1 MIFLIYPLL
10 GYLGLK
16 KAREDEPLSMTML
29 SSLLSWLCCSM
40 MVAYG
45 ASKSPIKTP
54 PILLVMLSCCC
65 CSSSA
70 TSSLV
75 NDTIKRAKKLTG
87 GGNKK
92 K

>member
-10 GYLGLK
+10 AIFGIK
-16 KAREDEPLSMTML
+16 KAAEDEPLSMTML
-29 SSLLSWLCCSM
+29 SSLLSWLCCSFM
-40 MVAYG
+40 IAYG

-54 PILLVMLSCCC
+54 PILAIMLVWCC

-75 NDTIKRAKKLTG
+75 NDTIKRVKKLSA
-87 GGNKK
+87 
-92 K
+92 

>member
-1 MIFLIYPLL
+1 MLFLIYPLL
-10 GYLGLK
+10 AIIGIK
-16 KAREDEPLSMTML
+16 KATEDEPLSMTML
-29 SSLLSWLCCSM
+29 SSLLSWLCCSF

-54 PILLVMLSCCC
+54 PVLGAMLVCCL

-75 NDTIKRAKKLTG
+75 NDTMKRIKKMSA
-87 GGNKK
+87 
-92 K
+92 

>member
-10 GYLGLK
+10 AIFGIK
-16 KAREDEPLSMTML
+16 KATEDEPLSMTML
-29 SSLLSWLCCSM
+29 SSLLSWLCCSF

-45 ASKSPIKTP
+45 ASKSPVKTP
-54 PILLVMLSCCC
+54 PVLMAMLVCCC

-75 NDTIKRAKKLTG
+75 NDTMKRVKKLSA
-87 GGNKK
+87 
-92 K
+92 